1 MGAESFEGAVNVY
14 HGEIM
19 AFTADRLNTLAV
31 LKKVGHIVLTRVY
44 RDSLAFTSLVCLK
57 KHFLFLSRNLSLCCS
72 QYSQLTSELLNN
84 VAFASKSKS

>member
-44 RDSLAFTSLVCLK
+44 RDSLAFTSRMLK
-57 KHFLFLSRNLSLCCS
+57 ETFPFPFEKFVSLLLS
-72 QYSQLTSELLNN
+72 YSQLTSELLNN
-84 VAFASKSKS
+84 VAFASKSKD